1 MDEPTITPFKTWQII
16 LGSLLILI
24 LFRFAG
30 PLRFVILALLMLS
43 ALGIILYFVWK
54 IMQKRKAKQAFEESI
69 EGVTNKK
76 IIYCDEQIEKNK
88 KEAKDIHESIRQ
100 LKKEIEQPEGL
111 SQQKKN
117 RRSKAYSSL

>member
-111 SQQKKN
+111 SQQKKIDAQ
-117 RRSKAYSSL
+117 KLI